1 MILAHQD
8 SHGNEWYFRIDAPRS
23 AVARI
28 ARKLLHKAVRVNEAR
43 NNTAR
48 ARALLSEAVQIAD
61 LQAYNGVTREE
72 FEAAPCADRF
82 VI

>member
-8 SHGNEWYFRIDAPRS
+8 SHGNEWFFRIDAPRS

-48 ARALLSEAVQIAD
+48 ARALLYEAVQLAD
-61 LQAYNGVTREE
+61 LQAYNGATREDY
-72 FEAAPCADRF
+72 EAALDDERF
-82 VI
+82 AI